1 MEPMIAERIKHM
13 TTLFLINFATS
24 MTVFSVAWFLGY
36 KSGKEDGAHQ
46 EKMKHIRNFRWPVV
60 EE

>member
-1 MEPMIAERIKHM
+1 MT
-13 TTLFLINFATS
+13 TTLFLINFAIF

-36 KSGKEDGAHQ
+36 KAGKKDGAFF
-46 EKMKHIRNFRWPVV
+46 EKQKHIKNFRWPVI